1 MAESDAW
8 EWAPMADLPDLIVPF
23 KRKGSDQALAEFSH
37 RAG

>member
-8 EWAPMADLPDLIVPF
+8 EWTPMADLPDRIMPS
-23 KRKGSDQALAEFSH
+23 KRKGSDQALAEFCH